1 MCIETGS
8 VKDWH
13 LWLVAG
19 FLLEMCSLTSDF
31 DNGVNAC
38 FMVELSLCIMRFLM
52 TGNRGM
58 QSDDS

>member
-8 VKDWH
+8 VKDCR

-31 DNGVNAC
+31 GNGVNAC
-38 FMVELSLCIMRFLM
+38 FMVEVSLCIMRFLM
-52 TGNRGM
+52 TENRGM
-58 QSDDS
+58 QSGDS